1 MQLSLNVVVKEP
13 TRGKHCFNAVSADN
27 DDNDKGTS
35 KKTLNDYQIV
45 EVSWYGNSVLS
56 SIQFKTKK
64 V

>member
-35 KKTLNDYQIV
+35 KKTLNDYQNV
-45 EVSWYGNSVLS
+45 EVG
-56 SIQFKTKK
+56 
-64 V
+64 